1 MIKEGTQILIEKAE
15 SNLASAK
22 ILLSAES
29 FYPDTIAFLLQ
40 QAIEKYLK
48 AFLAQHGEGYPK
60 IHDLYVL
67 HEHCK
72 ELDSDFN
79 QISPED
85 FDILNYFAVAGRYS
99 DDMMAG
105 MEEIIRF
112 QATAQQCKD
121 LIEIKIK

>member
-15 SNLASAK
+15 SCLASAR
-22 ILLSAES
+22 ILQSAEE

-40 QAIEKYLK
+40 QAIEKILK

-67 HEHCK
+67 LEHCK
-72 ELDSDFN
+72 ELDSDFAR
-79 QISPED
+79 ISPED
-85 FDILNYFAVAGRYS
+85 FDLLNYFAVAGRYS

-105 MEEIIRF
+105 MEEIVRF
-112 QATAQQCKD
+112 QETAQQCKD
-121 LIEIKIK
+121 LVELKIQ